1 MSFPGTA
8 VERVAFCAVLPF
20 RMSLTSE
27 IAILA
32 RVHWRTFRAKARQT
46 AEHSRL
52 LTGTILLFLIGYLV
66 VGYFMFCHGL
76 AYMTSLPGIGLMLAS
91 RVLYMT
97 YFFFMVMLVFS
108 NAVLLYSALF
118 RGKETAWLLTTPVS
132 PRAIFLWKVI
142 ESFIVSSWG
151 LAVLSAPLLA
161 SVGTTF
167 GAGPMFYIKCALIYP
182 LLLMLP
188 AAVAG
193 LLVAGLV
200 RFWGRTLKGM
210 LWVVTAMMAWK
221 ITSGLFGSSDL
232 AEIMKTTD
240 IGTGFKRVLGFT
252 EVTMNRF
259 LPSAWMS
266 EMMLHWSRG
275 YESRGLFYG
284 LLLLSWAL
292 MLGWLCTAI
301 GSRATYPAWNLS
313 QWRRALRTGR
323 KRQAFGV
330 TLENSFT
337 GGWLRCVPFVR
348 KDTLALIRKDLK
360 EFSRDPAQWI
370 PCTIVF
376 TLLLL
381 YASNLNRAAAAD
393 PSKPLFKLVLSSLN
407 FGVCSLTLST
417 LTTRFIF
424 PMFSL
429 EGRRLWILG
438 LSPVGMP
445 RVLRLKLLLF
455 SGVIGAATCT
465 LMFISGV
472 KLGMPGPDL
481 AYYCG
486 AIILMSTGLTALA
499 LTLGVLFPNFHDA
512 SPAKIVSGF
521 GGTLCLILNFIFILL
536 FMAVFVWPG
545 VFASRHTGP
554 EFAAQKHWVL
564 LMASGGLV
572 LLTAVITGIP
582 IFFSVKRMKKLEL
595 LGNL

>member
-1 MSFPGTA
+1 MPLA
-8 VERVAFCAVLPF
+8 
-20 RMSLTSE
+20 SE
-27 IAILA
+27 IAVLA

-46 AEHSRL
+46 AKHSRL
-52 LTGTILLFLIGYLV
+52 LTGTILLFLLGYLV
-66 VGYFMFCHGL
+66 VGYLMFCHGL
-76 AYMTSLPGIGLMLAS
+76 KYMTDLPGIGLMLTS

-97 YFFFMVMLVFS
+97 YFFFMMMLVFS

-161 SVGTTF
+161 SVGTTY
-167 GAGPMFYIKCALIYP
+167 GAGPMFYVKCALVYP

-200 RFWGRTLKGM
+200 RYWGRTLKV
-210 LWVVTAMMAWK
+210 LLCCVAAMAAWK
-221 ITSGLFGSSDL
+221 ILAGWFGPSDFADIVKSSD
-232 AEIMKTTD
+232 
-240 IGTGFKRVLGFT
+240 IGAGFKRVLGFT

-266 EMMLHWSRG
+266 EMMLLWSRG
-275 YESRGLFYG
+275 YEARGLFYG
-284 LLLLSWAL
+284 LLLFSWAL
-292 MLGWLCTAI
+292 MLGWLCTAVA
-301 GSRATYPAWNLS
+301 SRATYPAWNLS
-313 QWRRALRTGR
+313 QWRRAQRTGR
-323 KRQAFGV
+323 KRQAFGAA
-330 TLENSFT
+330 LDAAFT
-337 GGWLRCVPFVR
+337 GGWLRRVPFLR
-348 KDTLALIRKDLK
+348 NDTLALIRKDLK

-381 YASNLNRAAAAD
+381 YASNLNRAADAD
-393 PSKPLFKLVLSSLN
+393 PSKPMFKLVLSSLN

-438 LSPVGMP
+438 LSPLGMA
-445 RVLRLKLLLF
+445 RVFRQKLLLF
-455 SGVIGAATCT
+455 SGLIGAATCT
-465 LMFISGV
+465 LMFISGI
-472 KLGMPGPDL
+472 KLGMPGPAL

-499 LTLGVLFPNFHDA
+499 LSLGVLFPNFHDA
-512 SPAKIVSGF
+512 SPARIVSGF

-545 VFASRHTGP
+545 VFESQHKGP
-554 EFAAQKHWVL
+554 EFTTQRHAVL

-572 LLTAVITGIP
+572 LLTSLIAGIP

>member
-1 MSFPGTA
+1 MSIASEVA
-8 VERVAFCAVLPF
+8 V
-20 RMSLTSE
+20 
-27 IAILA
+27 LA
-32 RVHWRTFRAKARQT
+32 RVHWKTFRAKARQT
-46 AEHSRL
+46 ARTSRL

-66 VGYFMFCHGL
+66 VGYFMFCKGL
-76 AYMTSLPGIGLMLAS
+76 EYMTSLPGIGLMLAT

-97 YFFFMVMLVFS
+97 YFFFMLMLVFS

-132 PRAIFLWKVI
+132 PRSIFVWKVI

-167 GAGPMFYIKCALIYP
+167 GAGPMFYVKCALVYP

-188 AAVAG
+188 AAAAG
-193 LLVAGLV
+193 MLVAALV
-200 RFWGRTLKGM
+200 RYWGRTLKMVLWLGM
-210 LWVVTAMMAWK
+210 AVVGWK
-221 ITSGLFGSSDL
+221 IVTGWVGPADL
-232 AEIMKTTD
+232 AELAKTTD
-240 IGTGFKRVLGFT
+240 ISVGFKKVLGFT
-252 EVTMNRF
+252 DVTMNRF

-266 EMMLHWSRG
+266 EMMLLWARG
-275 YESRGLFYG
+275 YEARGLFYG
-284 LLLLSWAL
+284 LMLLSWAL
-292 MLGWLCTAI
+292 MLGWLCAVVA
-301 GSRATYPAWNLS
+301 SRATYPAWNLS
-313 QWRRALRTGR
+313 QWRRARRTGR
-323 KRQAFGV
+323 KRKAFGV
-330 TLENSFT
+330 ALDRSFT
-337 GGWLRCVPFVR
+337 GGWLRHVPFLR
-348 KDTLALIRKDLK
+348 QDTLALIRKDLK

-381 YASNLNRAAAAD
+381 YASNLNRAADAD
-393 PSKPLFKLVLSSLN
+393 PSKPMFKLVLSSLN

-438 LSPVGMP
+438 LSPVGMA
-445 RVLRLKLLLF
+445 RVFRQKLFLF
-455 SGVIGAATCT
+455 SGLIGLATCT
-465 LMFISGV
+465 LMFISGL

-481 AYYCG
+481 TFYCG
-486 AIILMSTGLTALA
+486 AIVLMSAGLTSLA
-499 LTLGVLFPNFHDA
+499 LTLGVLFPNFQDT

-545 VFASRHTGP
+545 VFANQHKGE
-554 EFAAQKHWVL
+554 EFATERQNVL
-564 LMASGGLV
+564 LMASGGLI
-572 LLTAVITGIP
+572 LLTTVITGIP
-582 IFFSVKRMKKLEL
+582 IFFTVRRMKKLEL